1 MKKNVIL
8 RLCLLM
14 TVALSLSSCVRDE
27 ILSSGKNGKPSTEN
41 LTAAKFSSKS
51 FWKED
56 EKYISKVQQ
65 VFLKHANME
74 HVQARYGELYWDY
87 AMTFGQFNET
97 YLVVPVIK
105 NNKVVT
111 LMEAIRIKDKLHL
124 YEKEDKELMDFFYH
138 VIYSRIVSTGENI
151 SSNKNPLAK
160 GVTYVCTTRTLE
172 VGCFDGEPNCEPM
185 FTTTTVCKW
194 TTLPQKSFDPIGLD
208 GGGGGGSGGDNN
220 TYDYPDPPP
229 QTPCENISLQKN
241 DTDFKNRIDNLKG
254 KTGLTKETGYIQR
267 TDGNYTYLDNA
278 SATEEK
284 NSLTLPYLYDTANKD
299 IYGYMHTHVK
309 DFWYTTTTGG
319 QELKPGIKIFSP
331 GDVSAFM
338 DMLKNAQ
345 EAGRPFEDIYAVMV
359 TSKNTYELRFTGD
372 SSQIKTFTKDQITT
386 HTTLFGKFIEDLE
399 HSNTK
404 DLELGMLQYFEKK
417 MDLKGVNLYR
427 MNSDGTTT
435 DIKLN
440 ATKTDT
446 VESNC
451 P

>member
-14 TVALSLSSCVRDE
+14 AVALSLSSCVRDE
-27 ILSSGKNGKPSTEN
+27 ILSSGKNSKPSTEN
-41 LTAAKFSSKS
+41 LTAAKFGSKS

-65 VFLKHANME
+65 VFLKHANMQ
-74 HVQARYGELYWDY
+74 HVQERYGELYWDY

-97 YLVVPVIK
+97 YLIVPVIK

-138 VIYSRIVSTGENI
+138 VIYSRIISTGENI

-208 GGGGGGSGGDNN
+208 GGGGGGNGGDNN

-229 QTPCENISLQKN
+229 QTPCEKIAEIGKNLNTNNIFENLKIKN
-241 DTDFKNRIDNLKG
+241 TSTNEFGYVLSENNGTINEFPIEGADGEASINFSVNGQIDGFIHFHYTGLLSVFSVSDMFALAQLHKNGNIKDTGSFVIGVVTASNTQYMMVIDDPIKFANFADNLFTGNEIDDIALNIYEKIYKDLYKITPTNTVSINENAFVG
-254 KTGLTKETGYIQR
+254 YLQTADTGLKI
-267 TDGNYTYLDNA
+267 
-278 SATEEK
+278 
-284 NSLTLPYLYDTANKD
+284 
-299 IYGYMHTHVK
+299 
-309 DFWYTTTTGG
+309 
-319 QELKPGIKIFSP
+319 LK
-331 GDVSAFM
+331 
-338 DMLKNAQ
+338 
-345 EAGRPFEDIYAVMV
+345 
-359 TSKNTYELRFTGD
+359 GD
-372 SSQIKTFTKDQITT
+372 STFNNWNVLTK
-386 HTTLFGKFIEDLE
+386 
-399 HSNTK
+399 
-404 DLELGMLQYFEKK
+404 
-417 MDLKGVNLYR
+417 
-427 MNSDGTTT
+427 NSDGTVT
-435 DIKLN
+435 
-440 ATKTDT
+440 
-446 VESNC
+446 SQNC